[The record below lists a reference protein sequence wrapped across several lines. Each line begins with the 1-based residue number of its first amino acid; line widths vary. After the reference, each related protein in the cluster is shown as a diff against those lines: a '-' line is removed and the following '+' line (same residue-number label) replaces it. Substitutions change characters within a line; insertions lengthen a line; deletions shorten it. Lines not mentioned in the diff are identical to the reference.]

1 MIVSITIL
9 LIAISNALTA
19 YYGAKRSDRLQDQI
33 DVLESRTDNLN
44 NWAIK
49 FGDETRESVNN
60 VDKQI
65 KSQYSHFTSRID
77 KTRNDVLQN
86 NKTY

>member
-1 MIVSITIL
+1 MMISITIL
-9 LIAISNALTA
+9 LIAISNAITA
-19 YYGAKRSDRLQDQI
+19 YYGAKRSDKLQEQI

>member
-1 MIVSITIL
+1 MIISITIL

-77 KTRNDVLQN
+77 KLKNDVLQN
-86 NKTY
+86 TRQY

>member
-1 MIVSITIL
+1 MISITIL
-9 LIAISNALTA
+9 LIAISNAITA
-19 YYGAKRSDRLQDQI
+19 YYGAKRSDKLQDQI

>member
-1 MIVSITIL
+1 MIISITIL
-9 LIAISNALTA
+9 LIAISNAITA
-19 YYGAKRSDRLQDQI
+19 YYGAKRSDKLQDQI

-65 KSQYSHFTSRID
+65 KSQYGHFTSRID

>member
-1 MIVSITIL
+1 MIISITIL

-19 YYGAKRSDRLQDQI
+19 YYGAKRSDKLQDQI

-77 KTRNDVLQN
+77 KLKNDVLQN
-86 NKTY
+86 TRQY

>member
-1 MIVSITIL
+1 MIISITIL
-9 LIAISNALTA
+9 LIAISNAITA
-19 YYGAKRSDRLQDQI
+19 YYGAKRSDKLQDQI

-49 FGDETRESVNN
+49 FGDETIGSVNN

-77 KTRNDVLQN
+77 KLKNDVLQN
-86 NKTY
+86 TRQY

>member
-1 MIVSITIL
+1 MIVSITL
-9 LIAISNALTA
+9 FLIAVSNAVTA
-19 YYGAKRSDRLQDQI
+19 YYSSRRADKLQERVDQ
-33 DVLESRTDNLN
+33 LEYRTDNIN
-44 NWAIK
+44 SWAIK
-49 FGDETRESVNN
+49 FADETRISVNN

>member
-1 MIVSITIL
+1 MITSIALFIV
-9 LIAISNALTA
+9 AVANAFTV
-19 YYGAKRSDRLQDQI
+19 YYSSKRMDKLQDQI
-33 DVLESRTDNLN
+33 NELGQQIYDNHSQAERAENLQRAINDNL
-44 NWAIK
+44 
-49 FGDETRESVNN
+49 
-60 VDKQI
+60 DKQI

>member
-1 MIVSITIL
+1 MSNQTKLDDAVGEVLEKIEKIDKSGFQLNSVL
-9 LIAISNALTA
+9 AISN
-19 YYGAKRSDRLQDQI
+19 
-33 DVLESRTDNLN
+33 NL
-44 NWAIK
+44 
-49 FGDETRESVNN
+49 
-60 VDKQI
+60 DKQI

>member
-33 DVLESRTDNLN
+33 DVLESRTNNLN

>member
-1 MIVSITIL
+1 MMVSITLL
-9 LIAISNALTA
+9 LIAVSNAITA
-19 YYGAKRSDRLQDQI
+19 YYGARRSDKLQEEI
-33 DVLESRTDNLN
+33 DVLESRISNLN

-49 FGDETRESVNN
+49 FEYETKDAINN

-77 KTRNDVLQN
+77 KNRNDVLQN
-86 NKTY
+86 HKTY